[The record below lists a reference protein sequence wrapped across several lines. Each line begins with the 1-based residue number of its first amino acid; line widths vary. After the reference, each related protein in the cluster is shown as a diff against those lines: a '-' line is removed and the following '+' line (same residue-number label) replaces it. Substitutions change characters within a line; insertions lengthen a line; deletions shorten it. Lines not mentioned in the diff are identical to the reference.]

1 MVLLKS
7 CWHITCVRRHESL
20 HKKTSQSRIIG
31 YTYAGETHFLSY
43 RRSTLAQSSKYSQKN
58 CGPITL
64 SPSVTLF
71 RSRIDRISKRIF
83 STTNYFN
90 QQWLSLSS
98 SYWRSQK
105 TSLGIINIRS
115 KKKYYVQK
123 YVLYYT
129 ISKHIC
135 LEQFSIRFGWIWLD
149 AHACM
154 WHRNLYKYSITNQG
168 QQKQFSSSTVSK
180 YARYES
186 SSGKML
192 LTFSLVSTPCLYW
205 DSGKT
210 EDKIWR

>member
-1 MVLLKS
+1 MSHYIKKQARAELLAIHMQGKHS
-7 CWHITCVRRHESL
+7 FWVTGVQLWPNLPNIL
-20 HKKTSQSRIIG
+20 KK
-31 YTYAGETHFLSY
+31 LW
-43 RRSTLAQSSKYSQKN
+43 K
-58 CGPITL
+58 PITL

-115 KKKYYVQK
+115 KKKYNVQK

-129 ISKHIC
+129 TSKHIC

-192 LTFSLVSTPCLYW
+192 LTFPLVSTPCLYW
-205 DSGKT
+205 DSGNT

>member
-1 MVLLKS
+1 MSHYIKKQARAELLAIHMQGKHS
-7 CWHITCVRRHESL
+7 FW
-20 HKKTSQSRIIG
+20 
-31 YTYAGETHFLSY
+31 
-43 RRSTLAQSSKYSQKN
+43 
-58 CGPITL
+58 
-64 SPSVTLF
+64 VTGVQLWPNLPNILF

-98 SYWRSQK
+98 RYWRSQK

-115 KKKYYVQK
+115 KKKYYVQQ

-149 AHACM
+149 AHVTCDTG
-154 WHRNLYKYSITNQG
+154 RYINIPSPIRVNRSNFLLQLC
-168 QQKQFSSSTVSK
+168 QSTHDMS
-180 YARYES
+180 RHPE
-186 SSGKML
+186 KML

>member
-1 MVLLKS
+1 MSHYIKKQARAELLAIHMQGKHS
-7 CWHITCVRRHESL
+7 FWVTGVQLWPNLPNIL
-20 HKKTSQSRIIG
+20 KKTVDRLHCPPRLLSLDQELTGYQNAFFRPQIISISNG
-31 YTYAGETHFLSY
+31 
-43 RRSTLAQSSKYSQKN
+43 
-58 CGPITL
+58 
-64 SPSVTLF
+64 F
-71 RSRIDRISKRIF
+71 RSAQVIDALK
-83 STTNYFN
+83 
-90 QQWLSLSS
+90 
-98 SYWRSQK
+98 K

-115 KKKYYVQK
+115 KKKYNVQK

-129 ISKHIC
+129 TSKHIC

-192 LTFSLVSTPCLYW
+192 LTFPLVSTPCLYW